1 MTEKLFLI
9 EELWDIYAA
18 SKHKAPIAKK
28 RESIMGSSSL
38 PVIMAKPWALHTVS
52 KKDREALQEIVDRN
66 NEEVRALNMQLTESS
81 NSKKLH
87 RKSRPTFKGYQGK
100 ASNVNPKE
108 LKNIKEIRTE
118 NQTYFNQAEYV
129 TYLVKKY
136 SVLSGVYKGFM
147 AEGEKRFEY
156 MLSEMRDF
164 KTVYQ
169 HGKTN
174 MVVEDLED
182 KFGKYV
188 QIREPAENE
197 EYKILYASS
206 EDEIIFVNFSLK
218 VEFYFYFFSYYQSY
232 DTLTSLE

>member
-9 EELWDIYAA
+9 EELWDIYAL
-18 SKHKAPIAKK
+18 SKHKNPIARK
-28 RESIMGSSSL
+28 RESLKGGSSL
-38 PVIMAKPWALHTVS
+38 PVIIAKPWALHTVS

-66 NEEVRALNMQLTESS
+66 NEEVRALNMQLTDSS

-87 RKSRPTFKGYQGK
+87 RKSRPTFKGYHEK
-100 ASNVNPKE
+100 KTNVNTKE
-108 LKNIKEIRTE
+108 LKNIKENRTE

-136 SVLSGVYKGFM
+136 SVLSGVYKGYM
-147 AEGEKRFEY
+147 AEGEKRFET

-169 HGKTN
+169 FGKTN

-188 QIREPAENE
+188 RIREPAENE
-197 EYKILYASS
+197 EYKIVYASS
-206 EDEIIFVNFSLK
+206 EDEIVFVNFSLK
-218 VEFYFYFFSYYQSY
+218 TEFYFYFFSYYQSY